1 MFCGVLVTCPREKAE
16 SIAKSLLEKH
26 LAVCINIVPKVSSLF
41 RWKDQIVQEIESL
54 LLIKTKLDRFDDLIN
69 QIQVMHPYEIPEIIA
84 LPLLTGLSGYL
95 DWVDKE
101 TKC

>member
-1 MFCGVLVTCPREKAE
+1 MFCGVLVTCPREKVE

-54 LLIKTKLDRFDDLIN
+54 LLIKTKLDRFDDLTN
-69 QIQVMHPYEIPEIIA
+69 QIQAMHPYEIPEIIA